1 MSNKEQKDVNLDAR
15 ALGLLSK
22 YRAQLYVDALD
33 LCHDSY
39 MAESLVLHT
48 IDAALRSYDDDTANV
63 YPLLRTIL
71 KNAYINE
78 TRRAV
83 DRATSPI
90 DAQALAEDDALAIN
104 TTEDEILR
112 NSDNEALRDAIDRLG
127 PEYKKTVVMHYLM
140 DMPLKEIA
148 RVLHRP
154 IGTIKWRLSV
164 AKGLLAGMLKKA
176 LGNIG
181 TWILVLAGFAVGCVT
196 AVVVM
201 RMPSRPAGK
210 WPMGGQSFNTPQTH
224 EITVL
229 RAPREVK
236 VNGNLDEWREPVF
249 EAACNPPYER
259 DYTASV
265 RMMWDDEKLYIGGD
279 IRTPDPMRNRSE
291 AQDGLGYA
299 GGSVICRIA
308 GDASLGWPLSAKLAR
323 DSHASKRGPKPDDG
337 LVSLILFYDDVEG
350 RVRLKA
356 HRRLRPTLPIEIPP
370 DAWRGAY
377 RRHRDGR
384 GYTFEYAIAWM
395 AVGVTPPKVGE
406 VRANTWNIHFSDASG
421 VACTGQIVE
430 NVVAK
435 IPRHP
440 LCQQVCNYCFF
451 PQTWGKAVFSNAQ

>member
-1 MSNKEQKDVNLDAR
+1 MTEEEQQDVNLDAR

-48 IDAALRSYDDDTANV
+48 IDAALRSYDEDTANV

-90 DAQALAEDDALAIN
+90 DAQALAEDDALAVN

-112 NSDNEALRDAIDRLG
+112 NSDNEALRAAIDRLG

-210 WPMGGQSFNTPQTH
+210 WPSGGQAFNTPQTH
-224 EITVL
+224 EITVM
-229 RAPREVK
+229 RAPQEVK
-236 VNGNLDEWREPVF
+236 VDGELGEWGEPVF

-265 RMMWDDEKLYIGGD
+265 RIMWDDEKLYIGGD

-291 AQDGLGYA
+291 AHDGLGYA

-308 GDASLGWPLSAKLAR
+308 DDASLGWPLSASLAR
-323 DSHASKRGPKPDDG
+323 DSRASKQDPMPDNG
-337 LVSLILFYDDVEG
+337 LVSLILFYDDVAG
-350 RVRLKA
+350 RARLKA
-356 HRRLRPTLPIEIPP
+356 HRRLHSMPIEIPP
-370 DAWRGAY
+370 DAWCGAFC
-377 RRHRDGR
+377 RHRDGH
-384 GYTFEYAIAWM
+384 GYTFEYAISWM
-395 AVGVTPPKVGE
+395 AVGVTPPKAGE
-406 VRANTWNIHFSDASG
+406 VRANTWNIHFSDAYG

-440 LCQQVCNYCFF
+440 LYQQVCNYCFF
-451 PQTWGKAVFSNAQ
+451 PPAWGKAVFSETP